1 MMDKSAI
8 KYILE
13 LDDVGLILYVLKLI
27 LISFLSFYTSFKLI
41 NKQKEF
47 NKKIIRNLIVILLA
61 NLVCGILKYKE
72 DLLLSM
78 IFLTFVLSLLLAD
91 TLKCGVGYSILIETI
106 SVTINC
112 IILLFGTALS
122 FVPVVI
128 FSIKNMFISFVVVA
142 TFYIII
148 LFIFLKIKRV
158 KNGLIFLQKTV
169 FSEYMNFILLNICV
183 ILLFSYILF
192 SVYDQSITYKIGFT
206 LIIFAIIMF
215 ITIQKSLQIYYKQKL
230 LVQELEE
237 TKNELEKKNKEIKE
251 LEQENLNFSKTS
263 HTLAHK
269 QKALEYK
276 LNQLINQ
283 SAENE
288 LNKNNTNA
296 SKENNTTNQA
306 NKPENIETEQ
316 IQDIKER
323 LAEISKDLYQNE
335 KSTRLAQTGIK
346 RIDDMLEYMQ
356 SESEKQNIKLELQ
369 ITGNIHHMT
378 NKIIEEKDL
387 ETLIADHVKNA
398 IIAINHSKN
407 ENKSILVKL
416 GKIEENY
423 GLAIYDTGIEFEK
436 ETLENLGKKPS
447 TTHAEEGGTGMGF
460 MNTFDTINKYKASL
474 IINEIG
480 KESETNYTKAIIIK
494 FDQKNE
500 FKIDS
505 YRQQKSTRTAKK

>member
-1 MMDKSAI
+1 MNLIIETNDIGIVNYIFKIIILSCFSFSMSIKIINSVLKNKKDIISCYLIIICIGITCGVI
-8 KYILE
+8 KYYINSW
-13 LDDVGLILYVLKLI
+13 ISIFI
-27 LISFLSFYTSFKLI
+27 LIIFLSILFSTKIGI
-41 NKQKEF
+41 NIGK
-47 NKKIIRNLIVILLA
+47 
-61 NLVCGILKYKE
+61 
-72 DLLLSM
+72 
-78 IFLTFVLSLLLAD
+78 SLL
-91 TLKCGVGYSILIETI
+91 
-106 SVTINC
+106 VTIVS
-112 IILLFGTALS
+112 FGINYIMFLIGT
-122 FVPVVI
+122 
-128 FSIKNMFISFVVVA
+128 FISFFIMVIFGINDMVISSILVV
-142 TFYIII
+142 TLYIII
-148 LFIFLKIKRV
+148 FVLFNRIKRF
-158 KNGLIFLQKTV
+158 KNGFIFLQKKIV
-169 FSEYMNFILLNICV
+169 DESLDILILNASIIVV
-183 ILLFSYILF
+183 IGNIILSNYNMIVSR
-192 SVYDQSITYKIGFT
+192 SVVIALT
-206 LIIFAIIMF
+206 LFAIIMF

-283 SAENE
+283 SAKNE
-288 LNKNNTNA
+288 PTKNNTNA
-296 SKENNTTNQA
+296 SREDNITHQA

-335 KSTRLAQTGIK
+335 KPTRLAQTGIK

-436 ETLENLGKKPS
+436 ETLKNLGKKPS

>member
-1 MMDKSAI
+1 MLILNISIITIFSAI
-8 KYILE
+8 YLSKFNTITRNSI
-13 LDDVGLILYVLKLI
+13 GIALIL
-27 LISFLSFYTSFKLI
+27 
-41 NKQKEF
+41 
-47 NKKIIRNLIVILLA
+47 
-61 NLVCGILKYKE
+61 
-72 DLLLSM
+72 
-78 IFLTFVLSLLLAD
+78 
-91 TLKCGVGYSILIETI
+91 
-106 SVTINC
+106 
-112 IILLFGTALS
+112 
-122 FVPVVI
+122 
-128 FSIKNMFISFVVVA
+128 
-142 TFYIII
+142 
-148 LFIFLKIKRV
+148 
-158 KNGLIFLQKTV
+158 
-169 FSEYMNFILLNICV
+169 
-183 ILLFSYILF
+183 
-192 SVYDQSITYKIGFT
+192 
-206 LIIFAIIMF
+206 FAIIMF

-283 SAENE
+283 SAKNE
-288 LNKNNTNA
+288 PTKNNTNA
-296 SKENNTTNQA
+296 SREDNITHQA

-316 IQDIKER
+316 IQDLKER

-335 KSTRLAQTGIK
+335 KPTRLAQTGIK
-346 RIDDMLEYMQ
+346 RIDNMLEYMQ

-398 IIAINHSKN
+398 IIAIKHSKN

-423 GLAIYDTGIEFEK
+423 GLAIYDTGIEFEN

-505 YRQQKSTRTAKK
+505 YRQ

>member
-1 MMDKSAI
+1 MDFVT
-8 KYILE
+8 E
-13 LDDVGLILYVLKLI
+13 LNDIGLLTYMLKLI
-27 LISFLSFYTSFKLI
+27 IISIFSYNTFFKIINKKEKITYKKVIIYMIIIAISILCGMIKYFLNSWICILMLVILISLILSKENNVNIFYSSIIFIISLGINYIIFLIATAISFLPVAIFNIKDRYINFMLI
-41 NKQKEF
+41 S
-47 NKKIIRNLIVILLA
+47 LIYI
-61 NLVCGILKYKE
+61 
-72 DLLLSM
+72 
-78 IFLTFVLSLLLAD
+78 IFLYFANR
-91 TLKCGVGYSILIETI
+91 IRR
-106 SVTINC
+106 
-112 IILLFGTALS
+112 F
-122 FVPVVI
+122 
-128 FSIKNMFISFVVVA
+128 
-142 TFYIII
+142 
-148 LFIFLKIKRV
+148 
-158 KNGLIFLQKTV
+158 KNGFIFLQKEV
-169 FSEYMNFILLNICV
+169 GNESIDIMMLSISAIIIFSNIM
-183 ILLFSYILF
+183 LSYYNLFF
-192 SVYDQSITYKIGFT
+192 TANT
-206 LIIFAIIMF
+206 LIALTLFAIIMF
-215 ITIQKSLQIYYKQKL
+215 ITIQKSSQIYYKQKL

-283 SAENE
+283 SAKNE
-288 LNKNNTNA
+288 PTKNNTNA
-296 SKENNTTNQA
+296 SREDNITHQA

-316 IQDIKER
+316 IQDIRER

-423 GLAIYDTGIEFEK
+423 GLAIFDTGIEFEN

>member
-1 MMDKSAI
+1 
-8 KYILE
+8 
-13 LDDVGLILYVLKLI
+13 
-27 LISFLSFYTSFKLI
+27 
-41 NKQKEF
+41 
-47 NKKIIRNLIVILLA
+47 
-61 NLVCGILKYKE
+61 
-72 DLLLSM
+72 
-78 IFLTFVLSLLLAD
+78 
-91 TLKCGVGYSILIETI
+91 
-106 SVTINC
+106 
-112 IILLFGTALS
+112 
-122 FVPVVI
+122 
-128 FSIKNMFISFVVVA
+128 
-142 TFYIII
+142 
-148 LFIFLKIKRV
+148 
-158 KNGLIFLQKTV
+158 
-169 FSEYMNFILLNICV
+169 
-183 ILLFSYILF
+183 
-192 SVYDQSITYKIGFT
+192 
-206 LIIFAIIMF
+206 MF

-230 LVQELEE
+230 LIQELEE

-423 GLAIYDTGIEFEK
+423 GLAIYDTGIEFEN

>member
-1 MMDKSAI
+1 MDFILGLTNMQFLNYLLKQL
-8 KYILE
+8 YISY
-13 LDDVGLILYVLKLI
+13 GTYYIALIL
-27 LISFLSFYTSFKLI
+27 T
-41 NKQKEF
+41 N
-47 NKKIIRNLIVILLA
+47 NKKILKKNIIKVFALITIAAAISSIIKYLVDFTISIFLLIVMLA
-61 NLVCGILKYKE
+61 Y
-72 DLLLSM
+72 
-78 IFLTFVLSLLLAD
+78 VLSL
-91 TLKCGVGYSILIETI
+91 TLKRNIGYSILVSTICLSINYVIFLAATLVSFIPVVLFKIYDINFSFIIIIVIHIFIMKIFLNIKRFKKGLAFLQNQKGNEYFDILILNI
-106 SVTINC
+106 SV
-112 IILLFGTALS
+112 
-122 FVPVVI
+122 
-128 FSIKNMFISFVVVA
+128 
-142 TFYIII
+142 II
-148 LFIFLKIKRV
+148 LFSDIILSNYNMIISRSV
-158 KNGLIFLQKTV
+158 VIALIL
-169 FSEYMNFILLNICV
+169 
-183 ILLFSYILF
+183 
-192 SVYDQSITYKIGFT
+192 
-206 LIIFAIIMF
+206 FAIIMF

-230 LVQELEE
+230 LIQELEE

-283 SAENE
+283 SAKNE
-288 LNKNNTNA
+288 PTKNNTNA
-296 SKENNTTNQA
+296 SREDNITHQA

-335 KSTRLAQTGIK
+335 KPTRLAQTGIK

-436 ETLENLGKKPS
+436 ETLKNLGKKPS

>member
-1 MMDKSAI
+1 MDFILGLTNMQFLNYLLKQL
-8 KYILE
+8 YISY
-13 LDDVGLILYVLKLI
+13 GTYYIALIL
-27 LISFLSFYTSFKLI
+27 T
-41 NKQKEF
+41 N
-47 NKKIIRNLIVILLA
+47 NKKILKKNIIKVFALITIAAAISSIIKYLVDFTISIFLLIVMLA
-61 NLVCGILKYKE
+61 Y
-72 DLLLSM
+72 
-78 IFLTFVLSLLLAD
+78 VLSL
-91 TLKCGVGYSILIETI
+91 TLKRNIGYSILVSTICLSINYVIFLAATLVSFIPVVLFKIYDINFSFIIIIVIHIFIMKIFLNIKRFKKGLAFLQNQKGNEYFDILILNI
-106 SVTINC
+106 SV
-112 IILLFGTALS
+112 
-122 FVPVVI
+122 
-128 FSIKNMFISFVVVA
+128 
-142 TFYIII
+142 II
-148 LFIFLKIKRV
+148 LFSDIILSNYNMIISRSV
-158 KNGLIFLQKTV
+158 VIALIL
-169 FSEYMNFILLNICV
+169 
-183 ILLFSYILF
+183 
-192 SVYDQSITYKIGFT
+192 
-206 LIIFAIIMF
+206 FAIIMF

-230 LVQELEE
+230 LIQELEE

-283 SAENE
+283 SAKNE
-288 LNKNNTNA
+288 PTKNNTNA
-296 SKENNTTNQA
+296 SREDNITHQA

-335 KSTRLAQTGIK
+335 KPTRLAQTGIK
-346 RIDDMLEYMQ
+346 RIDNMLEYMQ
-356 SESEKQNIKLELQ
+356 SESEKYNIKLELQ

-423 GLAIYDTGIEFEK
+423 GLAIFDTGIEFEN

>member
-1 MMDKSAI
+1 MDMSVREFLI
-8 KYILE
+8 DIN
-13 LDDVGLILYVLKLI
+13 DVGVIIYFLKLFI
-27 LISFLSFYTSFKLI
+27 MTIFSYYTTLRLI
-41 NKQKEF
+41 NKKDKLF
-47 NKKIIRNLIVILLA
+47 DKFGFKMITCILVVIISTTMKYKINFLISTIFLIFAMSILLSKTV
-61 NLVCGILKYKE
+61 NCGIGHA
-72 DLLLSM
+72 
-78 IFLTFVLSLLLAD
+78 IFIEVI
-91 TLKCGVGYSILIETI
+91 SI
-106 SVTINC
+106 TINY
-112 IILLFGTALS
+112 IIFSLGIALS
-122 FVPVVI
+122 FVPVAI
-128 FSIKNMFISFVVVA
+128 FNIKNMYLNFIIVSI
-142 TFYIII
+142 FYILI
-148 LFIFLKIKRV
+148 LFMFLKIKRV
-158 KNGLIFLQKTV
+158 RNGLIFLQKTAGND
-169 FSEYMNFILLNICV
+169 YMNLTLLNICV

-192 SVYDQSITYKIGFT
+192 SVYKESITDKIGYA

-237 TKNELEKKNKEIKE
+237 TKSELEKKNKEIKE

-283 SAENE
+283 SAKNE
-288 LNKNNTNA
+288 PTKNNTNA
-296 SKENNTTNQA
+296 SREDNITHQA

-346 RIDDMLEYMQ
+346 RIDDMLKYMQ

-505 YRQQKSTRTAKK
+505 YRQ

>member
-1 MMDKSAI
+1 MELLEQTENLNYLVNLIKNCFIIYFTYYTSLRIMNKKSDNI
-8 KYILE
+8 KTTIVFPILVVIISILYIKIRYSL
-13 LDDVGLILYVLKLI
+13 GLIIGIIFIISMLSCIISYSVKNNIGYAIIITIISLSINYLI
-27 LISFLSFYTSFKLI
+27 FFISVIISFIPNYAFGIK
-41 NKQKEF
+41 N
-47 NKKIIRNLIVILLA
+47 
-61 NLVCGILKYKE
+61 NLVGV
-72 DLLLSM
+72 
-78 IFLTFVLSLLLAD
+78 FVLIFI
-91 TLKCGVGYSILIETI
+91 YSILIY
-106 SVTINC
+106 
-112 IILLFGTALS
+112 LLSSIKRFKKGLS
-122 FVPVVI
+122 FLEKNSKNERFDIIVL
-128 FSIKNMFISFVVVA
+128 SISS
-142 TFYIII
+142 II
-148 LFIFLKIKRV
+148 LFFVVMIS
-158 KNGLIFLQKTV
+158 NY
-169 FSEYMNFILLNICV
+169 SE
-183 ILLFSYILF
+183 
-192 SVYDQSITYKIGFT
+192 SITDKIGYA

-283 SAENE
+283 SAKNE
-288 LNKNNTNA
+288 PTKNNTNA
-296 SKENNTTNQA
+296 SREDNITHQA

-346 RIDDMLEYMQ
+346 RIDNMLEYMQ
-356 SESEKQNIKLELQ
+356 SESEKYNIKLELQ

-423 GLAIYDTGIEFEK
+423 GLAIYDTGIEFEN

-505 YRQQKSTRTAKK
+505 YRQ

>member
-1 MMDKSAI
+1 MEESARIFISEIKSVDFI
-8 KYILE
+8 LYILE
-13 LDDVGLILYVLKLI
+13 LL
-27 LISFLSFYTSFKLI
+27 LISLFSYYTAFRLI
-41 NKQKEF
+41 NQKKEVRKRLLK
-47 NKKIIRNLIVILLA
+47 NIIIIVLTNFL
-61 NLVCGILKYKE
+61 CGILKYKINI
-72 DLLLSM
+72 LTSA
-78 IFLTFVLSLLLAD
+78 IFLAITISLLLAN
-91 TLKCGVGYSILIETI
+91 TLNYRLGHSILISII

-112 IILLFGTALS
+112 IIFLFAAALS
-122 FVPVVI
+122 FVPVAI
-128 FSIKNMFISFVVVA
+128 FNIKNMYLNFIIVSI
-142 TFYIII
+142 FYILI
-148 LFIFLKIKRV
+148 LFMFLKIKRV
-158 KNGLIFLQKTV
+158 RNGLIFLQKTAGND
-169 FSEYMNFILLNICV
+169 YMNLTLLNICV

-192 SVYDQSITYKIGFT
+192 SVYKESITDKIGYA

-283 SAENE
+283 SAKNE
-288 LNKNNTNA
+288 PTKNNTNA
-296 SKENNTTNQA
+296 SREDNITHQA

-335 KSTRLAQTGIK
+335 KPTRLAQTGIK
-346 RIDDMLEYMQ
+346 RIDNMLEYMQ
-356 SESEKQNIKLELQ
+356 SESEKYNIKLELQ

-423 GLAIYDTGIEFEK
+423 GLAIYDTGIEFEN

-505 YRQQKSTRTAKK
+505 YRQ

>member
-1 MMDKSAI
+1 MLILNISIITIFSAI
-8 KYILE
+8 YLSKFNTITRNSI
-13 LDDVGLILYVLKLI
+13 GIALIL
-27 LISFLSFYTSFKLI
+27 
-41 NKQKEF
+41 
-47 NKKIIRNLIVILLA
+47 
-61 NLVCGILKYKE
+61 
-72 DLLLSM
+72 
-78 IFLTFVLSLLLAD
+78 
-91 TLKCGVGYSILIETI
+91 
-106 SVTINC
+106 
-112 IILLFGTALS
+112 
-122 FVPVVI
+122 
-128 FSIKNMFISFVVVA
+128 
-142 TFYIII
+142 
-148 LFIFLKIKRV
+148 
-158 KNGLIFLQKTV
+158 
-169 FSEYMNFILLNICV
+169 
-183 ILLFSYILF
+183 
-192 SVYDQSITYKIGFT
+192 
-206 LIIFAIIMF
+206 FAIIMF

-283 SAENE
+283 SAKNE
-288 LNKNNTNA
+288 PTQNNTNT
-296 SKENNTTNQA
+296 SRENNTKNQA
-306 NKPENIETEQ
+306 NKPEKLEPEQ
-316 IQDIKER
+316 IQDLKER

-346 RIDDMLEYMQ
+346 RIDNMLEYMQ
-356 SESEKQNIKLELQ
+356 SESEKYNIKLELQ

-505 YRQQKSTRTAKK
+505 YRQQKSTHTVKQ

>member
-1 MMDKSAI
+1 MGQNARNFIIEMN
-8 KYILE
+8 
-13 LDDVGLILYVLKLI
+13 DVGVIIYVLKLI
-27 LISFLSFYTSFKLI
+27 LISLLSYYTSFKII
-41 NKQKEF
+41 NKKEKLSK
-47 NKKIIRNLIVILLA
+47 NILCNIVIILFI
-61 NLVCGILKYKE
+61 NIICGIIKYKTN
-72 DLLLSM
+72 S
-78 IFLTFVLSLLLAD
+78 LT
-91 TLKCGVGYSILIETI
+91 SILTLILSI
-106 SVTINC
+106 SFVFVKTINC
-112 IILLFGTALS
+112 ELGFAILIQLISFSINCILFLLVSVLS
-122 FVPVVI
+122 FVPVII
-128 FSIKNMFISFVVVA
+128 FDVKNIYLSFLFIFIA
-142 TFYIII
+142 YIVI
-148 LFIFLKIKRV
+148 LFMFLKIKRV
-158 KNGLIFLQKTV
+158 RNGLIFLQKTAGND
-169 FSEYMNFILLNICV
+169 YMNLTLLNICV

-192 SVYDQSITYKIGFT
+192 SVYKESITDKIGYA

-283 SAENE
+283 SAKNE
-288 LNKNNTNA
+288 PTKNNTNV
-296 SKENNTTNQA
+296 SREDNITHQA

-346 RIDDMLEYMQ
+346 RIDDMLKYMQ
-356 SESEKQNIKLELQ
+356 SESEKYNIKLELQ

-423 GLAIYDTGIEFEK
+423 GLAIFDTGIEFEN